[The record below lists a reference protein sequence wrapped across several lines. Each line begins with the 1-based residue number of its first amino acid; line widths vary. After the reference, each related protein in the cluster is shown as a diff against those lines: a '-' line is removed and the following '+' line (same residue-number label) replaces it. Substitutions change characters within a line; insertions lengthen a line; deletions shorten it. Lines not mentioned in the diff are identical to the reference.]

1 MSKFYG
7 IGVGPGDSSLLTIK
21 AVEILKNIDILVTP
35 NGKKGGESIAFNIVK
50 EYLNPNVEIKERHF
64 PMTSN
69 EEELNKA
76 WDEIAE
82 EVRVDVENGKNVA
95 FITLGDPMVYSTYI
109 YLLKRLI
116 NKIDVETIPGITSFL
131 NIASSQNYPLVE
143 GDSPLTIVPCTMD
156 EDKLDKILSSETSL
170 VLMKVYKN
178 FKKVIELIKKNNLEK
193 YAVLVSNSSQNRE
206 KVYKDITEITED
218 EISYFSTILINKGWD
233 MRNE

>member
-7 IGVGPGDSSLLTIK
+7 IGVGPGDSSLLTLK
-21 AVEILKNIDILVTP
+21 AVETLKSIDILVTP

-50 EYLNPNVEIKERHF
+50 EHLNPSIEIKERHF

-76 WDEIAE
+76 WDSIAE
-82 EVRVDVENGKNVA
+82 EIEIDVKNGKKVG

-116 NKIDVETIPGITSFL
+116 NNIEVETIPGIASFL

-143 GDSPLTIVPCTMD
+143 GENPLIIVPCTM
-156 EDKLDKILSSETSL
+156 EEEKLDEILKNNTSL

-178 FKKVIELIKKNNLEK
+178 FKKVIDKIKKNNLEK
-193 YAVLVSNSSQNRE
+193 YAVLVSNSSQDGE
-206 KVYKDITEITED
+206 KVYKNITEISED

-233 MRNE
+233 K

>member
-7 IGVGPGDSSLLTIK
+7 IGVGPGDSSLLTLK
-21 AVEILKNIDILVTP
+21 AVETLKSIDILVTP

-50 EYLNPNVEIKERHF
+50 EHLNPSIEIKERHF

-76 WDEIAE
+76 WDSIAE
-82 EVRVDVENGKNVA
+82 EIEIDVKNGKKVG

-116 NKIDVETIPGITSFL
+116 NNVEVETIPGIASFL

-143 GDSPLTIVPCTMD
+143 GENPLVVVPCTMEEERLD
-156 EDKLDKILSSETSL
+156 EILKNNTSL

-178 FKKVIELIKKNNLEK
+178 FKKVIDKIKKNGLEK
-193 YAVLVSNSSQNRE
+193 YAVLVSNSSQDGE
-206 KVYKDITEITED
+206 KVYKNITEINED

-233 MRNE
+233 K

>member
-7 IGVGPGDSSLLTIK
+7 IGVGPGDSSLLTLK
-21 AVEILKNIDILVTP
+21 AVETLKNIDILVTP

-50 EYLNPNVEIKERHF
+50 EYLNPSIEIKERHF
-64 PMTSN
+64 PMISN

-76 WDEIAE
+76 WDDIAE
-82 EVRVDVENGKNVA
+82 EIEVDVKGGKKVG

-116 NKIDVETIPGITSFL
+116 DSVEVETIPGIASFL

-143 GDSPLTIVPCTMD
+143 GENPLIIVPCTMEEERLD
-156 EDKLDKILSSETSL
+156 EILKNNSSL

-178 FKKVIELIKKNNLEK
+178 FKKVIDKIKKNNLEK
-193 YAVLVSNSSQNRE
+193 YAVLVSNSSQDGE
-206 KVYKDITEITED
+206 KVYKNITEISED

-233 MRNE
+233 N